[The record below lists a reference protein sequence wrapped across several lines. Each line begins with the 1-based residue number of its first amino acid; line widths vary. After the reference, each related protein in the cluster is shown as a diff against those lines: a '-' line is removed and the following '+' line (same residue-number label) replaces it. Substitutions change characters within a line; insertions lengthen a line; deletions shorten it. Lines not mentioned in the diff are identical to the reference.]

1 MAAALRKEG
10 IEDFIILEKAL
21 DVGGV
26 WRDNRYPGAACDV
39 PSHLYSFS
47 FHPNPDW
54 SRKFA
59 PQAEILAY
67 LQDFTARFDLRRHIR
82 FGAEVRSVAFDDA
95 ASRWEVTLTDGT
107 VLQSQFVVTAMG
119 QLSRPAVPDIPGRE
133 QFTGKSFHS
142 ADWDHGFDL
151 RGKRVAVIGTGASA
165 IQFVP
170 AIADQAASLTVFQR
184 SPAYILPRPDR
195 PHSRLERSLFKWM
208 PGARRLHR
216 LAIYLKYEV
225 RVLAFTRFKGLMRP
239 LGEKPFLKLLGQQIS
254 SADLRKK
261 MTPDYPVGCKRIL
274 LSSDYL
280 AAFDQPNVS
289 LETDGIRRITPTGI
303 ETRDGRHHEVDAI
316 IYGTGFA
323 AQEFLAPLVV
333 TGRGGKKLSEAW
345 AMGAKAYLGIMVPDF
360 PNLFMLYGPNTNLGH
375 NSIIYMIESQTAHVM
390 RCLKKM
396 ARTKATHIDVTT
408 DAYERFT
415 EGVQQDLAQTVWVGC
430 KSWYVDARGHN
441 SSNWPGFTLSY
452 RWLARRGR
460 LDAYRFMTR

>member
-1 MAAALRKEG
+1 M
-10 IEDFIILEKAL
+10 
-21 DVGGV
+21 
-26 WRDNRYPGAACDV
+26 
-39 PSHLYSFS
+39 
-47 FHPNPDW
+47 
-54 SRKFA
+54 
-59 PQAEILAY
+59 
-67 LQDFTARFDLRRHIR
+67 
-82 FGAEVRSVAFDDA
+82 
-95 ASRWEVTLTDGT
+95 
-107 VLQSQFVVTAMG
+107 LQSQFVVTAMG
-119 QLSRPAVPDIPGRE
+119 QLSRPAVPEIPGRE
-133 QFTGKSFHS
+133 QFTRRSFHS
-142 ADWDHGFDL
+142 ADWDHSFDL

-170 AIADQAASLTVFQR
+170 AIAERAASLTVFQR

-208 PGARRLHR
+208 PGAMRLHR

-239 LGEKPFLKLLGQQIS
+239 LGEKPFLKLLDRQIS
-254 SADLRKK
+254 SADLRRK
-261 MTPDYPVGCKRIL
+261 MTPDYPVGCKRVL

-280 AAFDQPNVS
+280 AAFDRPNVR

-316 IYGTGFA
+316 IYGTGFTT
-323 AQEFLAPLVV
+323 QEFLAPLVI

-345 AMGAKAYLGIMVPDF
+345 AMGAKAYLGIMVPDL

-375 NSIIYMIESQTAHVM
+375 NSIIYMIESQTAHVT

-415 EGVQQDLAQTVWVGC
+415 EGIQRDLAQTVWVGC

-460 LDAYRFMTR
+460 LDAYRFTA